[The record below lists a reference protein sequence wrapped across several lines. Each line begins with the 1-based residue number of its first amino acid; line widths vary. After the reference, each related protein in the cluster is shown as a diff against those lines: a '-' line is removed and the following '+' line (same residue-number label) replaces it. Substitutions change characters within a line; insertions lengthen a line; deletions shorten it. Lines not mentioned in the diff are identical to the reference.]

1 MPASTLELHP
11 DALDDALAGDG
22 WYLQHSARAADGFF
36 AELERAVQL
45 ILEGPLRWAPHVRGT
60 RRFVLTK
67 YPYSVV
73 YKTTAGVVVVY
84 AFAHAKRRPGYWKG
98 RLDWSPPVA

>member
-11 DALDDALAGDG
+11 DALDDALAGYG

-45 ILEGPLRWAPHVRGT
+45 ILEGPLRWALHVHGT
-60 RRFVLTK
+60 RRLVLTK